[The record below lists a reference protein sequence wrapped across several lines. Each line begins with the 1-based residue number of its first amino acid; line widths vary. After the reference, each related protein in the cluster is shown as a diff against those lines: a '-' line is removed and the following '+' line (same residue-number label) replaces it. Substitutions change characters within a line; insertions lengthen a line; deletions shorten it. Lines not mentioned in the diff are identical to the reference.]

1 MTYLDPFQSYLDAPR
16 YLSTKSGT
24 NYKLEE
30 EADKLLA
37 TSREGVT
44 ALSDKR
50 DYLTNDQLALRASKE
65 ILNSQGVPDASLVSG
80 LFRRTYNPLSGQRP
94 RGYHHHQ
101 EE

>member
-1 MTYLDPFQSYLDAPR
+1 MTHLNPPKI
-16 YLSTKSGT
+16 LSLKSGT
-24 NYKLEE
+24 NYSVEE
-30 EADKLLA
+30 QADRLLA
-37 TSREGVT
+37 TGREGIT

-50 DYLTNDQLALRASKE
+50 DYLTADQLALRASKE

-80 LFRRTYNPLSGQRP
+80 LFRRAYNPLAGARP

>member
-1 MTYLDPFQSYLDAPR
+1 MTYLEPPKVMSL
-16 YLSTKSGT
+16 KSGMS
-24 NYKLEE
+24 YKVEE

-37 TSREGVT
+37 TGREGVT

-65 ILNSQGVPDASLVSG
+65 ILNSQGVPDASIVSG
-80 LFRRTYNPLSGQRP
+80 LFRRAYNPFSGPGARP
-94 RGYHHHQ
+94 RGYQHHQ